1 MQTSRDQQ
9 ITQWVAELGAA
20 NAAQIGRR
28 FGMGRSWC
36 YQRLHTLARDGLL
49 EEHRLLHQQPGLYT
63 VTPDGLRWAGLARL
77 GTFRVS
83 PGNFEHTSQIAQL
96 AAELHHTL
104 PNTEILGERILRA
117 IEAEER
123 RLVGSI
129 PVGQLPGGQPAL
141 HRPDLVLQAAGLAW
155 VVEVELSVK
164 APRRLEVI
172 CRGYAR
178 ARHIHHTIYL
188 ATPAAGRAVTRAVE
202 QVRAGDRI
210 TVLNLTDIQGLTTV
224 VGA

>member
-9 ITQWVAELGAA
+9 ITQWIGELGAA
-20 NAAQIGRR
+20 NAAQIARR

-36 YQRLHTLARDGLL
+36 YQRLHSLARDRLL
-49 EEHRLLHQQPGLYT
+49 EEHRLLHQQPGLYAA
-63 VTPDGLRWAGLARL
+63 TPDGLRWAGLGRL

-83 PGNFEHTSQIAQL
+83 PGSFEHITQIAHV

-104 PNTEILGERILRA
+104 PGTEIIGERVLRTL
-117 IEAEER
+117 EADEKM
-123 RLVGSI
+123 LVGSI
-129 PVGQLPGGQPAL
+129 RVGQLPGGRPAL
-141 HRPDLVLQAAGLAW
+141 HRPDLMIQNDGKAW
-155 VVEVELSVK
+155 AVEVELSVK

-188 ATPAAGRAVTRAVE
+188 ATPAAGRAVTRAIQE
-202 QVRAGDRI
+202 VRAADRI
-210 TVLNLTDIQGLTTV
+210 TVLGLADLQTLARL